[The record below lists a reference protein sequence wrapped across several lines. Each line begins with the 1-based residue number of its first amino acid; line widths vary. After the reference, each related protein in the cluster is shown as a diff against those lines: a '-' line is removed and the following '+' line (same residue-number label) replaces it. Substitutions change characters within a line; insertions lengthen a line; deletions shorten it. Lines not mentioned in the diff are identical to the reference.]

1 MDILH
6 VDKDLRVKLPYD
18 EILIKELKKIGQAR
32 WNPALKVWVFPE
44 EKFDALLAFKAYF
57 ADRIAYLESG
67 YHRRTRAL
75 EYNPEKVTE
84 KLPKTIPY
92 FKPEFEKE
100 VEASAK
106 DLSEYLTMKGYSP
119 RTIKGY
125 LAHLRRFLYHTELNC
140 ESDAVN
146 KYLLFLLE
154 NKACSHTYV
163 NQAVNAIKHH
173 LRLTGVYKEKEIM
186 NILRPKKEKKLPKV
200 MSKQEVKLLFDT
212 TENLKHKTELMV
224 GYSCGMRVGEVAHL
238 KVGDIDFSRQMVHIV
253 QGKGRKDRMV
263 PLSQRLSAQ
272 LELYMDMYHPY
283 EYMFEN
289 QEGTGPI
296 SERTL
301 QTIFNTNCKAAGI
314 TKNLSFHSLRHSYA
328 THLLEAGVDLRY
340 IQELLGHAH
349 SKTTE
354 IYTHVSTKSLNGI
367 PNPLDQMDMD

>member
-6 VDKDLRVKLPYD
+6 VNNDLRVKLPYD
-18 EILIKELKKIGQAR
+18 EVLIKELKKIGQGK
-32 WNPALKVWVFPE
+32 WHPGLKVWTFPV
-44 EKFDALLAFKAYF
+44 EKFEALLAFKSYF
-57 ADRIAYLESG
+57 AERISYAESG
-67 YHRRTRAL
+67 FHRSTKAL
-75 EYNPEKVTE
+75 DYNPNKVTE
-84 KLPKTIPY
+84 KLPKNIPY

-100 VEASAK
+100 VEAHAK
-106 DLSEYLTMKGYSP
+106 NLSERLVMKGYSP

-140 ESDAVN
+140 ESEAVN

-173 LRLTGVYKEKEIM
+173 LRITGMYKEKEIM
-186 NILRPKKEKKLPKV
+186 NIPRPKKEKKLPKV
-200 MSKQEVKLLFDT
+200 MSKQEVKLLLDI

-238 KVGDIDFSRQMVHIV
+238 KVSDIDFSRQMVHIL

-263 PLSQRLSAQ
+263 PLSQRLAVQ
-272 LELYMDMYHPY
+272 LKLYMDKYHPY
-283 EYMFEN
+283 EYLFEN

-301 QTIFNTNCKAAGI
+301 QTIFNVNCKAAGI
-314 TKNLSFHSLRHSYA
+314 TKKLSFHSLRHSYA
-328 THLLEAGVDLRY
+328 THLLESGVDIRY

-354 IYTHVSTKSLNGI
+354 IYTHVSTKSLIGI